1 MQTKKLKYL
10 LLFAVIAIAAAVAWY
25 FAYWVKTP
33 QYSLGLIGS
42 AVQKHDFAAFEK
54 HVDTETLYS
63 SAYDDVVVASFGNE
77 RLSSPILAALVQNI
91 KGVAVPILIDQTR
104 QYVNGGTME
113 EADPSDADSSML
125 QNNGTDIVNNLKNKT
140 GVNSMQYQGVEKIQK
155 NGSIAV
161 VTIKVFDSEL
171 GKHFLVELAM
181 QQLADDTW
189 QITKINNLKTLI
201 NERDQA
207 LQNKLAELNAP
218 VQKQIDDAVAVAP
231 QKIFITS
238 APYSGVIRLL
248 EADIQLTN
256 NAVKELQYFTGVLE
270 LYNADNEL
278 FYSGNFA
285 SSKDLAAKQA
295 AVYKFNWELNPFL
308 TDDAKVM
315 NSDFSKVTW
324 KASLSSLSFADGSTI
339 ELLTQLLL
347 KQQLNKNLKAV
358 TPIQQRY
365 GFFITTDSRL
375 SLCCGSKHRHLAKF
389 RRQMPASTDP
399 IFQKSLPAHNHQGQ
413 PLLHES

>member
-10 LLFAVIAIAAAVAWY
+10 LLFAVIAIAATVVWY

-33 QYSLGLIGS
+33 QYSLGLIGT

-54 HVDTETLYS
+54 HVDMETLYS

-104 QYVNGGTME
+104 QYVNGGAME
-113 EADPSDADSSML
+113 EADPSDADSPML

-155 NGSIAV
+155 NGSVAV

-171 GKHFLVELAM
+171 DKHFLVELAM
-181 QQLADDTW
+181 QQLTDDTW

-207 LQNKLAELNAP
+207 LQNKLSELNTP
-218 VQKQIDDAVAVAP
+218 VQKQIDDAVAVSP

-256 NAVKELQYFTGVLE
+256 NAMRELQYFTGVLE

-285 SSKDLAAKQA
+285 SSKDLAAKQT

-339 ELLTQLLL
+339 ELLTQLPV
-347 KQQLNKNLKAV
+347 KAA
-358 TPIQQRY
+358 T
-365 GFFITTDSRL
+365 
-375 SLCCGSKHRHLAKF
+375 K
-389 RRQMPASTDP
+389 
-399 IFQKSLPAHNHQGQ
+399 
-413 PLLHES
+413 

>member
-54 HVDTETLYS
+54 HVDMETLYS

-113 EADPSDADSSML
+113 EADPSDADSPML

-155 NGSIAV
+155 NGSVAV

-171 GKHFLVELAM
+171 DKHFLVELAM

-189 QITKINNLKTLI
+189 QISKIDNLKTLI
-201 NERDQA
+201 SERDQA

-218 VQKQIDDAVAVAP
+218 VQKQIDDAVAVSP

-256 NAVKELQYFTGVLE
+256 NAMKELQYFTGVLE

-285 SSKDLAAKQA
+285 SSKDLAAKQT

-339 ELLTQLLL
+339 ELLTQLPV
-347 KQQLNKNLKAV
+347 KAA
-358 TPIQQRY
+358 T
-365 GFFITTDSRL
+365 
-375 SLCCGSKHRHLAKF
+375 K
-389 RRQMPASTDP
+389 
-399 IFQKSLPAHNHQGQ
+399 
-413 PLLHES
+413 

>member
-1 MQTKKLKYL
+1 MQTKKLRYL
-10 LLFAVIAIAAAVAWY
+10 LLFAVIAIAATVVWY
-25 FAYWVKTP
+25 FAYLVKTP
-33 QYSLGLIGS
+33 QYSLGLIGT
-42 AVQKHDFAAFEK
+42 AVQKHDFTAFEK
-54 HVDTETLYS
+54 HVDMETLYS

-77 RLSSPILAALVQNI
+77 RLASPILTALVQNI
-91 KGVAVPILIDQTR
+91 RNIAVPILIDQTR
-104 QYVNGGTME
+104 QYVNGGTMDE
-113 EADPSDADSSML
+113 VDPSDADSPML

-140 GVNSMQYQGVEKIQK
+140 GVNSMQYQGVEQVQK
-155 NGSIAV
+155 NGSAAV
-161 VTIKVFDSEL
+161 VTIKVFDKEL
-171 GKHFLVELAM
+171 DKHFLVELAM
-181 QQLADDTW
+181 QQLADGTW
-189 QITKINNLKTLI
+189 QISKIDNLKTLI
-201 NERDQA
+201 SERDQA

-218 VQKQIDDAVAVAP
+218 VQKQIGDAVAVSP

-256 NAVKELQYFTGVLE
+256 NAMRELQYFTGVLE

-324 KASLSSLSFADGSTI
+324 KASLSSLAFADGSTI
-339 ELLTQLLL
+339 ELLTQLPV
-347 KQQLNKNLKAV
+347 KAA
-358 TPIQQRY
+358 T
-365 GFFITTDSRL
+365 
-375 SLCCGSKHRHLAKF
+375 K
-389 RRQMPASTDP
+389 
-399 IFQKSLPAHNHQGQ
+399 
-413 PLLHES
+413 

>member
-1 MQTKKLKYL
+1 
-10 LLFAVIAIAAAVAWY
+10 
-25 FAYWVKTP
+25 
-33 QYSLGLIGS
+33 
-42 AVQKHDFAAFEK
+42 
-54 HVDTETLYS
+54 
-63 SAYDDVVVASFGNE
+63 
-77 RLSSPILAALVQNI
+77 
-91 KGVAVPILIDQTR
+91 
-104 QYVNGGTME
+104 
-113 EADPSDADSSML
+113 
-125 QNNGTDIVNNLKNKT
+125 
-140 GVNSMQYQGVEKIQK
+140 
-155 NGSIAV
+155 
-161 VTIKVFDSEL
+161 
-171 GKHFLVELAM
+171 M
-181 QQLADDTW
+181 QQLTDDTW

-218 VQKQIDDAVAVAP
+218 VQKQIGDAVAVAP

-256 NAVKELQYFTGVLE
+256 NAMRKLQYFTGVLE

-285 SSKDLAAKQA
+285 SSKDLAAKQT

-339 ELLTQLLL
+339 ELLTQLPV
-347 KQQLNKNLKAV
+347 KAA
-358 TPIQQRY
+358 T
-365 GFFITTDSRL
+365 
-375 SLCCGSKHRHLAKF
+375 K
-389 RRQMPASTDP
+389 
-399 IFQKSLPAHNHQGQ
+399 
-413 PLLHES
+413 

>member
-1 MQTKKLKYL
+1 
-10 LLFAVIAIAAAVAWY
+10 
-25 FAYWVKTP
+25 
-33 QYSLGLIGS
+33 
-42 AVQKHDFAAFEK
+42 
-54 HVDTETLYS
+54 
-63 SAYDDVVVASFGNE
+63 
-77 RLSSPILAALVQNI
+77 
-91 KGVAVPILIDQTR
+91 
-104 QYVNGGTME
+104 ME
-113 EADPSDADSSML
+113 EADPSDADSPML
-125 QNNGTDIVNNLKNKT
+125 QNNGTNIVNNLKNKT

-155 NGSIAV
+155 NGSVAV

-171 GKHFLVELAM
+171 DKHFLVELAM

-189 QITKINNLKTLI
+189 QISKIDNLKTLI
-201 NERDQA
+201 SERDQA

-218 VQKQIDDAVAVAP
+218 VQKQIDDAVAVSP

-256 NAVKELQYFTGVLE
+256 NAMKELQYFTGVLE

-285 SSKDLAAKQA
+285 SSKDLAAKQTE
-295 AVYKFNWELNPFL
+295 VYKFNWELNPFL

-339 ELLTQLLL
+339 ELLTQLPV
-347 KQQLNKNLKAV
+347 KAA
-358 TPIQQRY
+358 T
-365 GFFITTDSRL
+365 
-375 SLCCGSKHRHLAKF
+375 K
-389 RRQMPASTDP
+389 
-399 IFQKSLPAHNHQGQ
+399 
-413 PLLHES
+413 

>member
-10 LLFAVIAIAAAVAWY
+10 LLFAVIAIAATVVWY

-33 QYSLGLIGS
+33 QYSLGLIGT
-42 AVQKHDFAAFEK
+42 AVQKHDFTAFEK
-54 HVDTETLYS
+54 HVDMETLYS

-77 RLSSPILAALVQNI
+77 RLASPILTALVQNI
-91 KGVAVPILIDQTR
+91 RNIAVPILIDQTR
-104 QYVNGGTME
+104 QYVNGGTMDE
-113 EADPSDADSSML
+113 VDPSDADSPML

-140 GVNSMQYQGVEKIQK
+140 GVNSMQYQGVEQVQK
-155 NGSIAV
+155 NGSAAV
-161 VTIKVFDSEL
+161 VTIKVFDKEL
-171 GKHFLVELAM
+171 DKHFLVELLAM
-181 QQLADDTW
+181 QQLADGTW
-189 QITKINNLKTLI
+189 QISKIDNLKTLI
-201 NERDQA
+201 SERDQA

-218 VQKQIDDAVAVAP
+218 VQKQIDDAVAVSP

-256 NAVKELQYFTGVLE
+256 NAMKELQYFTGVLE

-285 SSKDLAAKQA
+285 SSKDLAAKQT

-339 ELLTQLLL
+339 ELLTQLPV
-347 KQQLNKNLKAV
+347 KAA
-358 TPIQQRY
+358 T
-365 GFFITTDSRL
+365 
-375 SLCCGSKHRHLAKF
+375 K
-389 RRQMPASTDP
+389 
-399 IFQKSLPAHNHQGQ
+399 
-413 PLLHES
+413 